1 MELSLRR
8 KTCRKIS
15 RVNGAKLT
23 SKTLK
28 AREKNLSGQS
38 DFRIPMLI
46 KMLRGHQTS
55 KKQPEFHLFAYQS
68 KVSACIVRVTHKF
81 HSKKANNFF

>member
-15 RVNGAKLT
+15 RVNGAKLA

-46 KMLRGHQTS
+46 IKMLREHQTS
-55 KKQPEFHLFAYQS
+55 KKQPQFSSVCFPIKS
-68 KVSACIVRVTHKF
+68 ISIVRVTYKF

>member
-8 KTCRKIS
+8 KTRRKIS
-15 RVNGAKLT
+15 RVNGAKLA

-55 KKQPEFHLFAYQS
+55 KKQPESVCFPIKSNRESH
-68 KVSACIVRVTHKF
+68 I
-81 HSKKANNFF
+81 

>member
-15 RVNGAKLT
+15 RVNGAKLA

-46 KMLRGHQTS
+46 KMLREHQTS
-55 KKQPEFHLFAYQS
+55 KKQP
-68 KVSACIVRVTHKF
+68 
-81 HSKKANNFF
+81 